1 MPHDHNKKYLPNS
14 EFEEFISIEHNVT
27 KKYGKIVRAML
38 LSNREYQHRFD
49 KLNTKYK
56 MKEPPLSGRIFRG
69 YIVVRNVDKKS
80 EYKTWMPDHVFEE
93 IYSKDGI
100 SRSNYTRV
108 I

>member
-1 MPHDHNKKYLPNS
+1 MPHDHNKQYLPNS
-14 EFEEFISIEHNVT
+14 EFKEFISTENDVA

-69 YIVVRNVDKKS
+69 YIVVRNIGKKS
-80 EYKTWMPDHVFEE
+80 EYETWMPDHVFEE
-93 IYSKDGI
+93 IYSKDGT
-100 SRSNYTRV
+100 SGSNYKRV